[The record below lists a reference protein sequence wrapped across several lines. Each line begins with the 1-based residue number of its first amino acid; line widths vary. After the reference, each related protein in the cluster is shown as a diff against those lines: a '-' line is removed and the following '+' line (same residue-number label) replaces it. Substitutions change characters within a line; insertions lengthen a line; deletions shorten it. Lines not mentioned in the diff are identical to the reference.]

1 MKYGFDD
8 IVAIS
13 KDAVDKITGN
23 MKRLIKEIKMLEAQL
38 EFAEDAS
45 GKPHVCEFCGA
56 KNAPDNT
63 YCCKCGERL

>member
-1 MKYGFDD
+1 
-8 IVAIS
+8 
-13 KDAVDKITGN
+13 